1 MWTHHYQQKTDL
13 TAAELWPVLANI
25 AGWAAID
32 ENIESIQLEG
42 VAAKG
47 AKFCLKPKGG
57 PGLDF
62 TIGDFEP
69 PTTYSDICQMPLAT
83 MQTTH
88 RLIPGEMTTIEI
100 QIVIEGILSPLWGL
114 LVGRKHA
121 NGLAAQ
127 TERFIAAAK
136 ILKND

>member
-25 AGWAAID
+25 SGWAAID
-32 ENIESIQLEG
+32 DNIETIQLEG

-57 PGLDF
+57 PRLDF
-62 TIGDFEP
+62 TIGDFAP
-69 PTTYSDICQMPLAT
+69 PTTYSDICQMPGAT

-88 RLIPGEMTTIEI
+88 RLIAGDGTTIEI
-100 QIVIEGILSPLWGL
+100 QITIEGILSPLWGL
-114 LVGRKHA
+114 VVGRKHA

-127 TERFIAAAK
+127 TDRFIAAARR
-136 ILKND
+136 LADR